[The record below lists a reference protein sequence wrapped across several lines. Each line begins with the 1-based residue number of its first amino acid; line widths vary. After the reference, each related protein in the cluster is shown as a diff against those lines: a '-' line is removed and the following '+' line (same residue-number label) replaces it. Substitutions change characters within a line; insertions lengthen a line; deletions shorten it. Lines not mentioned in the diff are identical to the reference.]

1 MWDIN
6 WRENERIKDIP
17 QNVYTNIFCPW
28 NNNYIGSF
36 VGFFYL
42 SQNIFGNEKRKDS
55 VSYTH
60 LTLPTI
66 CSV

>member
-42 SQNIFGNEKRKDS
+42 SQNIIGNEKRKES
-55 VSYTH
+55 
-60 LTLPTI
+60 
-66 CSV
+66 